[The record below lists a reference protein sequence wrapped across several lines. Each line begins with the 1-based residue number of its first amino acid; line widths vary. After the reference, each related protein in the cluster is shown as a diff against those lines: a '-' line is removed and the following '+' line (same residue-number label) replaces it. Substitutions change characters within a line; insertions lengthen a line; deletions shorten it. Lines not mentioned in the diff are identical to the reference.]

1 MHDSKFSLRFRLT
14 EQAEKSV
21 FEDDALKV
29 LGEWIRTCNRNT
41 KEK

>member
-1 MHDSKFSLRFRLT
+1 MTARQFPLRFRLT

-29 LGEWIRTCNRNT
+29 LGEWIRTNRNT